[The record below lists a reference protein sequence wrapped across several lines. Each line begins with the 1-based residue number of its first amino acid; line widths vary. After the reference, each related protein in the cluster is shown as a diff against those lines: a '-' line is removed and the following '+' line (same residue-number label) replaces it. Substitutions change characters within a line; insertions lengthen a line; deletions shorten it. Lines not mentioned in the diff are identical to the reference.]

1 MTDLGAKA
9 FNSAPMAAKAS
20 GQGTRTYLSLTESQR
35 IGLVRR
41 PTLGCAQLRTAIHW
55 PSSAQLTY
63 ARLISDDLL
72 STVINRTMFSHKP
85 VEPAVNRKRSR
96 PSEAQRKKTS

>member
-35 IGLVRR
+35 IGSVRR
-41 PTLGCAQLRTAIHW
+41 PTSSNWRSDQL
-55 PSSAQLTY
+55 SSSVTVCSAKN
-63 ARLISDDLL
+63 SGGHLL
-72 STVINRTMFSHKP
+72 SVISHAVAFAPFSQNSN
-85 VEPAVNRKRSR
+85 ALRCGGR
-96 PSEAQRKKTS
+96 P